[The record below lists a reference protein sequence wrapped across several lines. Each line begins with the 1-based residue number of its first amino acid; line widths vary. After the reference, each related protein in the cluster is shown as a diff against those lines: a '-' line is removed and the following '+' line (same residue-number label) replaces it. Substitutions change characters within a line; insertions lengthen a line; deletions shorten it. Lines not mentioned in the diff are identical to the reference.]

1 MIDSFFLVI
10 KNGDFCENSRH
21 VLYDLHVF
29 VEEDAVVT
37 PIKSSW
43 PEETKAVAEPES
55 LGWSPRN
62 AGIVSIGCCRIA
74 FF

>member
-1 MIDSFFLVI
+1 MRIAVM
-10 KNGDFCENSRH
+10 C
-21 VLYDLHVF
+21 YDLHVF

-62 AGIVSIGCCRIA
+62 AGIVSIDWML
-74 FF
+74 